1 MRIKTAASWA
11 AALALGGTMLLNPI
25 GPASAE
31 PGSHHGWLERLQ
43 TKLQL
48 NDDQMKAIQ
57 EIYARDAETQ
67 RNLFRSMHQAQT
79 ELRQLALNNAD
90 PKAIQQ
96 KEAEVAGLLA
106 QGLQLRVQHLQQIA
120 PMLSQEQRDRLA
132 QLHAMPWRRGPHGRP
147 GPGSPS
153 GPGPS

>member
-11 AALALGGTMLLNPI
+11 AALALGGTVLLNPI

-79 ELRQLALNNAD
+79 ELRHTALNHPYPRAT
-90 PKAIQQ
+90 
-96 KEAEVAGLLA
+96 
-106 QGLQLRVQHLQQIA
+106 QH
-120 PMLSQEQRDRLA
+120 QETE
-132 QLHAMPWRRGPHGRP
+132 GR
-147 GPGSPS
+147 
-153 GPGPS
+153 